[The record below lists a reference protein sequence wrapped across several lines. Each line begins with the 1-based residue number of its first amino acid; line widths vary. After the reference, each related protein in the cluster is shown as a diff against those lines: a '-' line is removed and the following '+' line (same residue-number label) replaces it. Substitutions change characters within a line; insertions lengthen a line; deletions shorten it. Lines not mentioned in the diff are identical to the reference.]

1 MTERKK
7 LDGKGFARSL
17 SDCKT
22 EEEVFGLLGRVL
34 GPEKMRDRAK
44 NVSNIPQ
51 IVKLEARKA
60 LLSAMQ
66 GKDTSNQD
74 CMNMA
79 ADRYLAI
86 TGKKLEQ
93 FKAEVNKHATG
104 LEMRHSA
111 ERVVD
116 AKQKSVPDHTLTEA
130 QFSV

>member
-1 MTERKK
+1 MTERRK

-22 EEEVFGLLGRVL
+22 EEEVFGLLGSVL
-34 GPEKMRDRAK
+34 GPEKMRDRAR

-51 IVKLEARKA
+51 IVKLKAREA

-66 GKDTSNQD
+66 GKDTRHQD

-79 ADRYLAI
+79 ADRYLEI
-86 TGKKLEQ
+86 TGKKVEQ
-93 FKAEVNKHATG
+93 FKAEVNKHATA

-116 AKQKSVPDHTLTEA
+116 AKQKSVPHHTQTEA
-130 QFSV
+130 QFGV